1 KREVGADAFLK
12 ANPTWDG
19 RGVVIA
25 VWDTGVD
32 PAAAGLAV
40 TTTGER
46 KIVDILDASGSGDV
60 VTTTQRKPDA
70 DGQLLGLSGRK
81 LTLPEGI
88 KNPAGDY
95 RLGLKPASELFY
107 TEVLKRLNDRRAQA
121 RAAVLSRTQAERAAL
136 PEAAALKAIRAKAPA
151 DRTRA
156 ERDVA
161 ARAAALDALED
172 PKAMIDPGALY
183 DCVLWQDGTDWR
195 VVIDTDEDGDLR
207 DEKVLRP
214 FAGLRRRRSAVGRHG
229 GRRARHARRFDRG
242 GALAQGPGPRRHR
255 ARCTDSLDQ
264 DRRYP
269 CGRELLQHQ

>member
-1 KREVGADAFLK
+1 MGFRDQRFAFAEGGGFISGFVMLIPSVRALAFLVLGLGSLSAATAPAELDLVALRSALIPKREVGADAFLK

-60 VTTTQRKPDA
+60 VTTTKRKPDA

-95 RLGLKPASELFY
+95 RLGGLC
-107 TEVLKRLNDRRAQA
+107 
-121 RAAVLSRTQAERAAL
+121 
-136 PEAAALKAIRAKAPA
+136 
-151 DRTRA
+151 
-156 ERDVA
+156 
-161 ARAAALDALED
+161 
-172 PKAMIDPGALY
+172 PG
-183 DCVLWQDGTDWR
+183 T
-195 VVIDTDEDGDLR
+195 EDGGLHLA
-207 DEKVLRP
+207 VAPRP
-214 FAGLRRRRSAVGRHG
+214 CSGR
-229 GRRARHARRFDRG
+229 
-242 GALAQGPGPRRHR
+242 GACQESR
-255 ARCTDSLDQ
+255 
-264 DRRYP
+264 
-269 CGRELLQHQ
+269 